1 MRVAAADPAGRR
13 PMLVEIGFRVKTYDV
28 DFAGIVSNLVY
39 VRWLEDLRLKMLDE
53 HLPLEAEFRQGRGP
67 VLARTEIDYLRALRF
82 GDQAVG
88 RMWLAGVRRASWSLQ
103 AEFMLQEQ
111 VVARALQVGVFVDYG
126 TLKPLPVPDV
136 LRRQMDDGPAGGRQ

>member
-1 MRVAAADPAGRR
+1 MTVTASDPIGTR
-13 PMLVEIGFRVKTYDV
+13 PMLVEIDFRVKTYDV

-53 HLPLEAEFRQGRGP
+53 HLPLEPEFRQGRGP
-67 VLARTEIDYLRALRF
+67 VLARTEIDYLRPLRF

-103 AEFMLQEQ
+103 AEFMLHGQPI
-111 VVARALQVGVFVDYG
+111 ARAVQVGVFVDYR
-126 TLKPLPVPDV
+126 TLKALPVPDA
-136 LRRQMDDGPAGGRQ
+136 LRRQMTGR

>member
-1 MRVAAADPAGRR
+1 MRAAASPTGKK

-28 DFAGIVSNLVY
+28 DFAGIVSNMVY

-53 HLPLEAEFRQGRGP
+53 HLPLEPEFRQGRGP
-67 VLARTEIDYLRALRF
+67 VLARTEIDYLRPLRF

-103 AEFMLQEQ
+103 AEFTLREE
-111 VVARALQVGVFVDYG
+111 VVARALQVGVFVDYR
-126 TLKPLPVPDV
+126 TLKPLAVPEA
-136 LRRQMDDGPAGGRQ
+136 LRRQMAEGPLAAA